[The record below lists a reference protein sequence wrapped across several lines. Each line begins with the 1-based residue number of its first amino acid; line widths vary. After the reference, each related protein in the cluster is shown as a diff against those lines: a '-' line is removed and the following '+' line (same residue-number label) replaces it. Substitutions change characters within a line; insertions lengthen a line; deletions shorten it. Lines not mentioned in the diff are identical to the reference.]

1 MGQSGEVDDRG
12 PRFPIRFGRANAILM
27 GALGMGRGRSYVEVD
42 GDAVRVRMGWAFRAD
57 VPRSSITEA
66 RRERYVW
73 WAYGVHGYRKRWFVN
88 GSGHDI
94 VALAL
99 DPLGRGRVLGVPVAI
114 RELWVS
120 VDDPDGLRA
129 AVSA

>member
-1 MGQSGEVDDRG
+1 VVNDRG
-12 PRFPIRFGRANAILM
+12 RRFPIRFGRVNAVLM
-27 GALGMGRGRSYVEVD
+27 RALGMGRARSYVEVD
-42 GDAVRVRMGWAFRAD
+42 GDVVRVRMGWGFRAD
-57 VPRSSITEA
+57 IRRSSVVEA

-73 WAYGVHGYRKRWFVN
+73 WAYGVHGWRKRWIVN
-88 GSGHDI
+88 GSGHDV

-99 DPLGRGRVLGVPVAI
+99 DPLGRGRVLGAPVRV